1 MKNQIPILRKLRR
14 DKTVNKGTQ
23 IITKK
28 NKMKNEE

>member
-1 MKNQIPILRKLRR
+1 MKNQIPILRKVRR

-28 NKMKNEE
+28 NEE